1 MRKHCLLRLTAML
14 LACILLIGCS
24 APGQQAAAAETASSG
39 NAAEAPAASAAAS
52 AAQTGK
58 QLPQMHRQD
67 YPCYIGSLD
76 YSLTEPFPLYFAD
89 GADDLPYV
97 ELYSADDFKNMAA
110 QNLASKSKR
119 DTLTVIVD
127 DSYSSYYSYP
137 YWYSPFYRTYY
148 NPYWGYRSYYGFS
161 P

>member
-67 YPCYIGSLD
+67 YPCLTPECGQGGEGAGMGTHHIKTCITERGYGMEQCHP
-76 YSLTEPFPLYFAD
+76 YSRLTIEGEERGEHQQ
-89 GADDLPYV
+89 GAQ
-97 ELYSADDFKNMAA
+97 EFR
-110 QNLASKSKR
+110 Q
-119 DTLTVIVD
+119 
-127 DSYSSYYSYP
+127 
-137 YWYSPFYRTYY
+137 
-148 NPYWGYRSYYGFS
+148 
-161 P
+161 